1 MRIRHKKNECI
12 GCALCEQE
20 APHYF
25 TMDEEGMATLL
36 DFKQVGVFQQGNALE
51 LDRPNLQRAAEG
63 CPVNIIH
70 VD

>member
-20 APHYF
+20 APSYF
-25 TMDEEGMATLL
+25 VMDEEGMATLL
-36 DFKQVGVFQQGNALE
+36 DFVQQGVFQQGKGLE
-51 LDRPNLQRAAEG
+51 VDRPALTRAAEG

>member
-1 MRIRHKKNECI
+1 MKIRHKKNECI

-20 APHYF
+20 APEYF
-25 TMDEEGMATLL
+25 TMDNEGMAILIDSVEL
-36 DFKQVGVFQQGNALE
+36 GVFYHRKGLE
-51 LDRPNLQRAAEG
+51 YDRPSLTRSAEG

>member
-1 MRIRHKKNECI
+1 MNIRHKKKECI

-20 APHYF
+20 APDYF
-25 TMDEEGMATLL
+25 AMDDDGMAILL
-36 DFKQVGVFQQGNALE
+36 NSEERGVFHHAKGLE
-51 LDRPNLQRAAEG
+51 FDREILARAEEG

>member
-1 MRIRHKKNECI
+1 MKIRHKKNECI

-20 APHYF
+20 APEYF
-25 TMDEEGMATLL
+25 TMDNEGMAILIDSVEL
-36 DFKQVGVFQQGNALE
+36 GVFHHRKGLE
-51 LDRPNLQRAAEG
+51 YDRPSLNRAAEG

>member
-1 MRIRHKKNECI
+1 MKIRHKKNECI

-20 APHYF
+20 APDYF
-25 TMDEEGMATLL
+25 TMDSEGMALL
-36 DFKQVGVFQQGNALE
+36 IDSVEIGVFHHRKGLE
-51 LDRPNLQRAAEG
+51 YDRPSLTRAAEG

>member
-1 MRIRHKKNECI
+1 MKVRHKKNECI

-20 APHYF
+20 APEYF
-25 TMDEEGMATLL
+25 TMDDEGMAFLIDST
-36 DFKQVGVFQQGNALE
+36 KMGVFHHRKALE
-51 LDRPNLQRAAEG
+51 YDRPALTRAAEG